1 MKGIMM
7 SLQDILD
14 SLREEIDADDRI
26 RERVLQLTREAVRK
40 CSESIKMTHRNRL
53 GEARELVR
61 EAHALIVDASKEVAG
76 SEFLLRSRLMDTAY
90 QELAEAANLIT
101 LLESSQLTPPKEYEI
116 PSRPYLTGLAD
127 VIGELRRAT
136 LDRLREDQPKKGEV
150 LLELMESILDDLQS
164 LDYPNALVP
173 DLRRKC
179 DVGRSLVERTRGDVT
194 RAIGNERLIREL
206 RNGK

>member
-1 MKGIMM
+1 MKGTMM

-14 SLREEIDADDRI
+14 SLRNEIDADDRI

-40 CSESIKMTHRNRL
+40 CSESIKLTHRNRID
-53 GEARELVR
+53 EARELVN
-61 EAHALIVDASKEVAG
+61 EAHNLTMDASKEVVK
-76 SEFLLRSRLMDTAY
+76 SEFLMRSRLMDTAF
-90 QELAEAANLIT
+90 QELAEASNLIS
-101 LLESSQLTPPKEYEI
+101 LLKNSRFTPPEQYEI
-116 PSRPYLTGLAD
+116 PSRAYLTGLAD

-136 LDRLREDQPKKGEV
+136 LDRLRDNQAERGEE
-150 LLELMESILDDLQS
+150 LLGLMESILDDLQS

-194 RAIGNERLIREL
+194 RAMGNERLIREL
-206 RNGK
+206 GERK